1 MRAEDPVGQ
10 ATLRHPRPVH
20 AATRPTCC
28 PRPVL
33 WQHGAVTDQAG
44 EAASTEPAPA
54 PAAEAERDARL
65 SDRVRR
71 SYGDAV
77 QRSYAIQEKAKELR
91 PDTPL
96 LDAGFDLYDRDAGA
110 GGSLLG
116 GAVAFRL
123 FLLSVPAL
131 LLVYSGLGFLSHSS
145 VTAPA
150 STGED
155 LGFSGAILTTMDKV
169 GTQASQGRWLT
180 LLIGIWALL
189 LAMRSL
195 IKSLRI
201 VHILAW
207 DLERKRSAR
216 TVKSVVVGVGVLVG
230 MLALAV
236 VGSWLRDRTPGG
248 GVVMS
253 VFLGVCWGTSW
264 LGVQSLLPRA
274 EGVTWKALLP
284 GSVLFG
290 LAAEALHAATV
301 FYMAGRVYRMSSM
314 YGPLGV
320 AAVLLLWLFI
330 VARSMVA
337 AAMLNATLWDRRQRG
352 LRSFSPVA
360 VREILGTGDRPP
372 RPATD
377 DPA

>member
-1 MRAEDPVGQ
+1 
-10 ATLRHPRPVH
+10 
-20 AATRPTCC
+20 
-28 PRPVL
+28 
-33 WQHGAVTDQAG
+33 VTDEAL
-44 EAASTEPAPA
+44 EAAPEAPGPSGPAGV
-54 PAAEAERDARL
+54 ERDARL

-77 QRSYAIQEKAKELR
+77 ERSHVIQNKVKELR

-96 LDAGFDLYDRDAGA
+96 LDAGFDLYDRDGGA

-131 LLVYSGLGFLSHSS
+131 LLVYSGLGFLSHGDAVAPS
-145 VTAPA
+145 TA
-150 STGED
+150 GKD
-155 LGFSGAILTTMDKV
+155 LGFSGAILTTMNKV

-180 LLIGIWALL
+180 LLIGVWALL

-207 DLERKRSAR
+207 DLERKRSAK
-216 TVKSVVVGVGVLVG
+216 TVKSVVVGIAILTG
-230 MLALAV
+230 MLLFAV
-236 VGSWLRDRTPGG
+236 AGSWLRDRTPGG
-248 GVVMS
+248 GIVMS
-253 VFLGVCWGTSW
+253 VFLGVCWGASW

-274 EGVTWKALLP
+274 VGVRWKDLLP
-284 GSVLFG
+284 GAVLFG
-290 LAAEALHAATV
+290 LSAEALHAATV

-320 AAVLLLWLFI
+320 AAVMLLWLFI

-352 LRSFSPVA
+352 LKSFSPVN
-360 VREILGTGDRPP
+360 VREILGTGDRGPGGGDS
-372 RPATD
+372 RSGGT
-377 DPA
+377 

>member
-1 MRAEDPVGQ
+1 M
-10 ATLRHPRPVH
+10 
-20 AATRPTCC
+20 
-28 PRPVL
+28 
-33 WQHGAVTDQAG
+33 TDEAL
-44 EAASTEPAPA
+44 EAAPEAPGPSGPAGV
-54 PAAEAERDARL
+54 ERDARL

-77 QRSYAIQEKAKELR
+77 ERSHVIQNKVKELR

-96 LDAGFDLYDRDAGA
+96 LDAGFDLYDRDGA

-131 LLVYSGLGFLSHSS
+131 LLVYSGLGFLSHGDEVAPS
-145 VTAPA
+145 TA
-150 STGED
+150 GED
-155 LGFSGAILTTMDKV
+155 LGFSGAILTTMNKV

-180 LLIGIWALL
+180 LLIGVWALL

-207 DLERKRSAR
+207 DLERKRSAK
-216 TVKSVVVGVGVLVG
+216 TVKSVVVGIAILTG
-230 MLALAV
+230 MLLFAV
-236 VGSWLRDRTPGG
+236 AGSWLRDRTPGG
-248 GVVMS
+248 GIVMS
-253 VFLGVCWGTSW
+253 VFLGVCWGASW

-274 EGVTWKALLP
+274 VGVRWKDLLP
-284 GSVLFG
+284 GAVLFG
-290 LAAEALHAATV
+290 LSAEALHAATV

-320 AAVLLLWLFI
+320 AAVMLLWLFI

-352 LRSFSPVA
+352 LKSFSPVN
-360 VREILGTGDRPP
+360 VREILGTGDRGPGGGDS
-372 RPATD
+372 RSGGT
-377 DPA
+377 